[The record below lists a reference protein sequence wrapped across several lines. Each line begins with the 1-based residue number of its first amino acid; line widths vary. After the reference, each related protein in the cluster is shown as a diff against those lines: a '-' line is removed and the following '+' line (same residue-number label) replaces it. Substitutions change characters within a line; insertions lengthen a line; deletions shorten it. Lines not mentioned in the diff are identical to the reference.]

1 MNRSFFLG
9 LSCFSIFISFASNLF
24 AFQIPAGMSAS
35 HNVWVLKIQSN
46 QIPDWCLNFIEDD
59 HLIKACGIAESKS
72 LSMARSRAAMDAKRQ
87 IADPV
92 TGVISS
98 TMEEIVTSILS
109 NENEETTSKI
119 EVITNSAIKKTKLS
133 GYKIVQKHL
142 IRGQTKY
149 TYVVLIEYPKL
160 LVNQAIVDEM
170 KSEISSDDI
179 RDELGAAI
187 FELEK
192 EIARQRVLQ

>member
-1 MNRSFFLG
+1 MKSSFFLG
-9 LSCFSIFISFASNLF
+9 LSCFLVFVSSAGTLL
-24 AFQIPAGMSAS
+24 ALQIPEGISAS
-35 HNVWVLKIQSN
+35 HNILVLKVQSK
-46 QIPDWCLNFIEDD
+46 QIPEWCLNFIEDD

-72 LSMARSRAAMDAKRQ
+72 LSMARSRATMDAKRQ
-87 IADPV
+87 IADRV
-92 TGVISS
+92 NGMISS

-109 NENEETTSKI
+109 NENEETASKI
-119 EVITNSAIKKTKLS
+119 EVITNSVIKKTKLS

-142 IRGQTKY
+142 IRAQAKY

-160 LVNQAIVDEM
+160 LLNQTIVDEV
-170 KSEISSDDI
+170 KSEIGSDDTK
-179 RDELGAAI
+179 DELGAAM